1 MFHSFNDAFI
11 FLVDKEIRVLRDK
24 ICQDC
29 NKLPVRD
36 LCTKRAEKYYM
47 NFFNLDDKFDEMVS
61 KVIKIKDSRIFNVLW
76 KEYGESLKDEVVT
89 MEIIWCQ
96 MWSRICEEL
105 RSICKQLYNGE
116 MKLRKVDEYL
126 DIFKNDNDA
135 IINEFIQL
143 SEFFN
148 PNMGQL
154 DQIRKQLED
163 IIEKMKSYKKLF
175 NTQQAADAVLRLQK
189 VMGLEGDF
197 SQVQIIEKVWPTFFT
212 FHSVTRAETRTLIW
226 GGGVYIHIFMF
237 YPTSFFSNQIEIDQ
251 FKKKSVG
258 RT

>member
-1 MFHSFNDAFI
+1 
-11 FLVDKEIRVLRDK
+11 
-24 ICQDC
+24 
-29 NKLPVRD
+29 
-36 LCTKRAEKYYM
+36 M

-105 RSICKQLYNGE
+105 RSICKQFYNGE

-197 SQVQIIEKVWPTFFT
+197 SQVRSIEKVWPTFFT

-226 GGGVYIHIFMF
+226 GGGCIFIYSCSIRRVSFQIRLKLINLKRNPSAEHEYMNIPPPPINVLVSAMSVTYSIYSRVAIPGRDYI
-237 YPTSFFSNQIEIDQ
+237 TL
-251 FKKKSVG
+251 G
-258 RT
+258 